1 MDRTDFTSLGE
12 INALLGR
19 GTEYEGNL
27 NFQGRVRVDGRFRGE
42 IFSEDVLILGD
53 GADVEAKVEVG
64 TLIVRGGKLNGDVLA
79 HRLVEI
85 HAPGN
90 VKGTIR
96 TPQLFVEK
104 GVVLDAE
111 CKMTADEEHRFQ
123 AADAKA
129 SGEPSGG
136 DAETP
141 AEASPEELSVA
152 TETEDES

>member
-27 NFQGRVRVDGRFRGE
+27 TFQGRVRVDGRFRGE

-64 TLIVRGGKLNGDVLA
+64 TLIVRGGRLSGEIEAK
-79 HRLVEI
+79 RLVEI
-85 HAPGN
+85 HAPGS
-90 VKGTIR
+90 VTGTIR

-104 GVVLDAE
+104 GVVLDAD
-111 CKMTADEEHRFQ
+111 CKMTAEEEHTFEDAPPGGHEPAVAPDPFDSEDTSQ
-123 AADAKA
+123 EDDSAEAAKAAD
-129 SGEPSGG
+129 
-136 DAETP
+136 
-141 AEASPEELSVA
+141 
-152 TETEDES
+152 